1 MSIILIALMNYEC
14 QMEARMKQARKDQVL
29 KCIVDEF
36 IKTGEPVGSKTLIEK
51 YCLDCSSATIRNT
64 MADLEKDGMIEK
76 THVSSGRVPSAKA
89 YQYYLDH
96 LDSQSLANSV
106 DMDFQREFQQI
117 LSDKNK
123 SVEDVIAKSC
133 EMLSEMTKMATVV
146 LGPKADAECLVS
158 IQLLRL
164 TENTAMGILITDGGH
179 VEKKT
184 FVIPENANV
193 SFQTIS
199 ETVKTLNDR
208 LTGTKISELETKA
221 KALAPLIGRMFGKE
235 GSLVMEAFLET
246 VLNFARKRFKV
257 FGQRNLLS
265 LPEFQEDKNAFI
277 NAMSALEDP
286 NRLEHDLSHQDDLGF
301 VNVGFTNDQKGD
313 FAIVSKPIDRKEG
326 SIAIVGPKRMDY
338 KKILSALEYVAYML
352 DRYFT
357 ASDGSKALVPVSQ
370 PTTVDSKT
378 KPKAKS
384 KTKKGVKA

>member
-1 MSIILIALMNYEC
+1 
-14 QMEARMKQARKDQVL
+14 MKQARKDQVL